1 MTLADFANLL
11 VAAVLLAGIYA
22 VMSVGMTVIYGVMKI
37 VNLAHA
43 GFMMLGAYSAYE
55 LYRQFHL
62 DPVLAALAV
71 FPAMFLTGIA
81 VHWLRV
87 RWLPR
92 SDQPT
97 LASLLLMFGLWLVLQ
112 NIGYLIWGN
121 ADRSIFTPETVS
133 VVHLGP
139 ITVPLVRLYVF
150 VTAVGCVAVLEGI
163 LNWTWFGK
171 SVRALIQNHYAGQI
185 VGVDD
190 QRTAGL
196 TFGLGIGFAGLAG
209 GLLASLYSFDPDF
222 GRPFLIRAFV
232 IIVLGGLESISG
244 VAIGALVLALVET
257 FSIIFVPAS
266 YQLAISFG
274 LLVAVLVFLP
284 GGIASLLGRVRARER
299 AKTALAGDPGRR
311 LA

>member
-1 MTLADFANLL
+1 MTLADIANLV

-43 GFMMLGAYSAYE
+43 GFMMLGAYIALE
-55 LYRQFHL
+55 FFERLHL
-62 DPVLAALAV
+62 DPILAALAT
-71 FPAMFLTGIA
+71 FPIMVVIGGI
-81 VHWLRV
+81 VHFTLV

-97 LASLLLMFGLWLVLQ
+97 LPSLLLMFGLWLVLQ
-112 NIGYLIWGN
+112 NLGYLIWGN
-121 ADRSIFTPETVS
+121 TDRSIFTPRTFDVIHIGQI
-133 VVHLGP
+133 VIP
-139 ITVPLVRLYVF
+139 TIRLYVF
-150 VTAVGCVAVLEGI
+150 IAGLGCVLLLEAL
-163 LNWTWFGK
+163 LNWTWFG
-171 SVRALIQNHYAGQI
+171 RALRALVQNPYAGRI
-185 VGVDD
+185 VGIDE
-190 QRTAGL
+190 QKIAGL

-209 GLLASLYSFDPDF
+209 ALLASLYSFNPDF

-232 IIVLGGLESISG
+232 IIVLGGLESVSG

-257 FSIIFVPAS
+257 FTIIWLPAG

-274 LLVAVLVFLP
+274 LLVLVLIVLP
-284 GGIASLLGRVRARER
+284 GGIASLLGRVR
-299 AKTALAGDPGRR
+299 R